1 MSMAESDLFRDLP
14 QRDEYSSNHPGTAR
28 ELRSAQTITVTSL
41 LGDGG
46 YTNKANEIRPTMTS
60 NSVYDEFI
68 QTEINQNDMSMS
80 SASQRKKVKA
90 RAKKRV
96 KATDMTVTEQSI
108 IEGDEMDFD
117 DPE

>member
-14 QRDEYSSNHPGTAR
+14 QRDEYPSNHPGTAR
-28 ELRSAQTITVTSL
+28 ELRCAQTITVTSL

-46 YTNKANEIRPTMTS
+46 YSNKGNEIRPTMTS
-60 NSVYDEFI
+60 NSVYDEFM